1 MRGQSLTRRIAVGV
15 AIATVCFIALSTAVI
30 GGLEWEKLQRRIDD
44 TMSFQ
49 TRDVLSR
56 LQMLHEA
63 VTVSIRS
70 QLKMLKSLFPYGTR
84 VELDAK
90 QTTEM
95 GPTKMKVPIFR
106 LGGIEMNER
115 FIEVY
120 SKYWQEL
127 SSSLG
132 SARDWDVFLTE
143 TLGPLEEAFPGDP
156 DLAVLRAR
164 GEETKAK
171 AQAQASVALGIT
183 TGLQFLPILLLSPYA
198 GLVADR
204 MSKRTLL
211 QFTQAWMA
219 VWSARESARDAVPLM

>member
-115 FIEVY
+115 FIEVD
-120 SKYWQEL
+120 L
-127 SSSLG
+127 
-132 SARDWDVFLTE
+132 LTE
-143 TLGPLEEAFPGDP
+143 QTG
-156 DLAVLRAR
+156 
-164 GEETKAK
+164 
-171 AQAQASVALGIT
+171 SVATIFERVGDD
-183 TGLQFLPILLLSPYA
+183 FLRISTSLRKCQVPDDCVALL
-198 GLVADR
+198 
-204 MSKRTLL
+204 
-211 QFTQAWMA
+211 
-219 VWSARESARDAVPLM
+219 